1 MIDKA
6 AELVSP
12 PTGYHLLLPE
22 DWVQIPLRQ
31 GEAEASVRS
40 IVTSAFARLPAAVP
54 RDKLTPLRLE
64 WERRLLA
71 AVTEARRAQAL
82 EMYLP
87 MKLADEVNL
96 GGSFTVSRVR
106 LPRSTDPG
114 GDVNQV
120 SDPTQIA
127 VQLLSRQNATS
138 TSEIDLSSGEIDE
151 AVAVRRERVVPAD
164 PERGVELASRRVE
177 YLVAVP
183 ADPRQWLVL
192 AFSTIGAGD
201 PWDDLSHAMV
211 EWFDALM
218 TTFRWSWT

>member
-1 MIDKA
+1 MIDNTIEPA
-6 AELVSP
+6 PP

-31 GEAEASVRS
+31 GDAEASVRS
-40 IVTSAFARLPAAVP
+40 IVTSAFARLPGDVP

-64 WERRLLA
+64 LERRLLA
-71 AVTEARRAQAL
+71 AATEARKAEAL

-87 MKLADEVNL
+87 LKLADEVNL
-96 GGSFTVSRVR
+96 GASFTISQAR
-106 LPRSTDPG
+106 LPLSMHPG
-114 GDVNQV
+114 SDVNRV
-120 SDPTQIA
+120 PDPAEIA
-127 VQLLSRQNATS
+127 VQLLAGQSPPS
-138 TSEIDLSSGEIDE
+138 TSELDLSSGEIDG

-183 ADPRQWLVL
+183 ADPAQWLVV
-192 AFSTIGAGD
+192 AFSTIGAGN
-201 PWDDLSHAMV
+201 PQDDLSHAMV